1 MVTDDK
7 EIVLGQLSIETD
19 EKEQQLKIDKCMVD
33 RQQSDDRHDITRQEK
48 ADRLY
53 MLIAY

>member
-33 RQQSDDRHDITRQEK
+33 R
-48 ADRLY
+48 
-53 MLIAY
+53 